1 MGEIYS
7 KLPEK
12 TSHQLQPKKETIK
25 FLLDYSKALKVLKL
39 KKTKID
45 MNQN

>member
-7 KLPEK
+7 KSSEK
-12 TSHQLQPKKETIK
+12 VNQLEPKKETIK

-39 KKTKID
+39 KKMKIEV
-45 MNQN
+45 NQN